1 MNRPLAAGLLLLA
14 ACGGPAPGA
23 PVEQL
28 TIPPG
33 STLQAV
39 ADTLVAHGVIAH
51 PTWFRLLARARRSDR
66 RLQAGIYEFLRGER
80 SWDVIDVL
88 VEGRG
93 KLVRFTLPEGL
104 TVREAAAVAER
115 ELAIPADSFLAAAL
129 DTALVHGAGLDAPSL
144 EGFLYPETYLV
155 PPTVTASGL
164 AGILG
169 RAAAAAWT
177 PARDARLDSLGMTRL
192 EAVTLASI
200 VEGEARAEEER
211 AVIAAVYHNRLK
223 LGMAL
228 QADPT
233 VAYGIELK
241 TGSAQVPALS
251 ARLSIPLAVQHVSPS
266 RPAARTDQQSG
277 SRQPRGRALPG
288 DRTVSLF
295 RRRPR
300 WAARLQPN
308 LPRAPARDS
317 GAPHTGSA
325 GEEPELAI
333 RGRRTEDY

>member
-1 MNRPLAAGLLLLA
+1 MTRPLAAGLLLLA

-33 STLQAV
+33 SSLQAV

-51 PTWFRLLARARRSDR
+51 PAWFRLLARARRSDR

-80 SWDVIDVL
+80 AWDVINAL

-104 TVREAAAVAER
+104 NIREAASAAQQ
-115 ELAIPADSFLAAAL
+115 ELGIPADSFLAAAR
-129 DTALVHGAGLDAPSL
+129 DTALVDGAGLDAPSL

-155 PPTVTASGL
+155 PPTVTASDLVAIL
-164 AGILG
+164 A

-233 VAYGIELK
+233 VAYGIEVK
-241 TGSAQVPALS
+241 TGVRKSRLYQRDYQFPSPYNTYLHPGLPPGPINSPGAASLEAVLYPATVPYLFFVAGPDG
-251 ARLSIPLAVQHVSPS
+251 RHVFS
-266 RPAARTDQQSG
+266 RTYREHL
-277 SRQPRGRALPG
+277 R
-288 DRTVSLF
+288 
-295 RRRPR
+295 
-300 WAARLQPN
+300 
-308 LPRAPARDS
+308 
-317 GAPHTGSA
+317 
-325 GEEPELAI
+325 AI
-333 RGRRTEDY
+333 RGLRAPNAKVGNGN

>member
-1 MNRPLAAGLLLLA
+1 MTRPLAAGLLLLA

-80 SWDVIDVL
+80 SWDVIDAL
-88 VEGRG
+88 VAGRG

-115 ELAIPADSFLAAAL
+115 ELAIPADSFLAAAR

-155 PPTVTASGL
+155 PPTVTASDL
-164 AGILG
+164 AAILA
-169 RAAAAAWT
+169 RAAAATWT

-241 TGSAQVPALS
+241 TGVRKSRLYQRDYQFPSPYNTYLHPGLPPGPINSPGAASLEAVLYPATVPYLFFVAGPDG
-251 ARLSIPLAVQHVSPS
+251 RHVFS
-266 RPAARTDQQSG
+266 RTYREHL
-277 SRQPRGRALPG
+277 R
-288 DRTVSLF
+288 
-295 RRRPR
+295 
-300 WAARLQPN
+300 
-308 LPRAPARDS
+308 
-317 GAPHTGSA
+317 
-325 GEEPELAI
+325 AI
-333 RGRRTEDY
+333 RGLRAPNTKVGSGN